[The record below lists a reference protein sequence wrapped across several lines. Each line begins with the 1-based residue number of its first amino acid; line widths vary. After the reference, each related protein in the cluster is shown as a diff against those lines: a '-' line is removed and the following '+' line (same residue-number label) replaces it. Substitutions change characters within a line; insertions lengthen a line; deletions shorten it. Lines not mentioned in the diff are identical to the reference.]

1 MFCRLFGESFPNL
14 SSVDLEGVLSM
25 MSKHPQYGCVSQI
38 KEQLASDGPVRY
50 RRDKKCATKRLI
62 NWLTEGLMNFL
73 VALSHLDN
81 LEHFGLEVPL
91 ILS

>member
-38 KEQLASDGPVRY
+38 KEQLASDGPVCY
-50 RRDKKCATKRLI
+50 RRDKNVLLLQLI
-62 NWLTEGLMNFL
+62 G
-73 VALSHLDN
+73 
-81 LEHFGLEVPL
+81 
-91 ILS
+91 